1 MTLVGIRAHAD
12 TTGVGKSCLLLRF
25 CDDSWTPSFITT
37 IGIDFKI
44 RTIEVDGKRIKLQIV
59 SKAGMNEF
67 LTPSPV
73 GHGRAGALPHD
84 HYSLLPWIDGYSH
97 CLRPDRREELP
108 KYVHL
113 YKLTC
118 TDVRNWYKDVQQH
131 ANDGAC
137 KILVGNKCDWEE
149 KRVCGHRLTRRSSLK
164 SRAKHLQK
172 NWVCS
177 TSRHPPSRTPTSTR
191 PSLSWHNKSR
201 TISLTRASHPMCLAR
216 VARND
221 LTARLTLNPR
231 ADAASATLG
240 RHMYR
245 YERDKS

>member
-1 MTLVGIRAHAD
+1 MTLVSTRIYAD

-59 SKAGMNEF
+59 SKADMYDF
-67 LTPSPV
+67 LILSLV
-73 GHGRAGALPHD
+73 GHGRPGALPYD
-84 HYSLLPWIDGYSH
+84 HYCLLPWIDGYSD

-113 YKLTC
+113 YKLTR

-149 KRVCGHRLTRRSSLK
+149 KRVCEHHLTRRSSLK

-172 NWVCS
+172 NWACS
-177 TSRHPPSRTPTSTR
+177 TSRRPPSRTPTSTR

-201 TISLTRASHPMCLAR
+201 TILLTRASHPMCPAR
-216 VARND
+216 MAHKD

-231 ADAASATLG
+231 AVAASALLS

-245 YERDKS
+245 YERGKS